1 MKKSKFLLLGSLSS
15 LAAIPFVAAKCDD
28 TKDESKKPAETPG
41 KDQKD
46 PKAPADDKMPADKD
60 KDQKDKEDKTGG
72 NTSTDKKDPKE
83 PGGDRSTTPPA
94 DDPNATPAAPRK
106 EDQKLDELKK
116 ETKEI
121 IESLEGYVA
130 EIKKAKFDMSKFE
143 SFKKENKDLDYVS
156 GLNENTFPVLVN
168 DFTTQLTEFIEGL
181 KETLEDMS
189 KEDGWTKEDIDAV
202 KEQNKEI
209 SDIVKKQLEV
219 FKKISK

>member
-1 MKKSKFLLLGSLSS
+1 M
-15 LAAIPFVAAKCDD
+15 
-28 TKDESKKPAETPG
+28 
-41 KDQKD
+41 
-46 PKAPADDKMPADKD
+46 
-60 KDQKDKEDKTGG
+60 
-72 NTSTDKKDPKE
+72 
-83 PGGDRSTTPPA
+83 
-94 DDPNATPAAPRK
+94 
-106 EDQKLDELKK
+106 
-116 ETKEI
+116 
-121 IESLEGYVA
+121 
-130 EIKKAKFDMSKFE
+130 
-143 SFKKENKDLDYVS
+143 DYVS